1 MATANRQNASWRLR
15 LLLYFPAPSSMA
27 SSRLRQ
33 QQVAYLRKWLW
44 GTNLTVLPSNGRG
57 RLNMSCSQSS
67 SSAVAALSARLQFWA
82 GGRRADRAAPQVCAP
97 WPMLAALVAVC
108 ALDLRGEV
116 AGKDVPAL
124 AAVHHA
130 S

>member
-15 LLLYFPAPSSMA
+15 LLLYFPAAPSMA

-33 QQVAYLRKWLW
+33 QQVAYLRKRLW

-67 SSAVAALSARLQFWA
+67 SSAVAALSARLHA
-82 GGRRADRAAPQVCAP
+82 GQAVAAQTAQCHKCVLRGRCLPHWSQCAP
-97 WPMLAALVAVC
+97 WT
-108 ALDLRGEV
+108 
-116 AGKDVPAL
+116 
-124 AAVHHA
+124 
-130 S
+130 